1 MRLARY
7 DDNKLGLVD
16 GDTIRDVTAALGELP
31 AFRYPL
37 PLGDQ
42 YIAALPR
49 LREKIVALAKN
60 APGRPVASVRLLSP
74 VANPGKIL
82 GAPINYNDHVAESQK
97 DQAIAYGRTIR
108 HIGEFGLF
116 QKAVSALVGPSE
128 GVALRFLEKRND
140 HEMELAVVIGRAGT
154 RIPEDRALDHVA
166 GYCIGLDMTVR
177 GPEVPTF
184 RKSIDS
190 YAVLGPWLVTADEV
204 PDPNNLDF
212 WLSVNGETRQKSN
225 TRFLV
230 YNVQKLIAWASE
242 YYTLHPGD
250 VIMTGTPRGV
260 APVVPGDVMDCEI
273 AGIGRMRVAV
283 RQA

>member
-7 DDNKLGLVD
+7 DYNRLGLVE
-16 GDTIRDVTAALGELP
+16 GDTVRDVSAALNELP
-31 AFRYPL
+31 ALRYPF

-42 YIAALPR
+42 FIAALPR
-49 LREKIVALAKN
+49 LRDKIAAAAKS
-60 APGRPVASVRLLSP
+60 APVRAIAEVTLLSP
-74 VANPGKIL
+74 VANPSKIL
-82 GAPINYNDHVAESQK
+82 GAPINYNDHIAESRQ

-116 QKAVSALVGPSE
+116 QKAVSSLVGPSQ
-128 GVALRFLEKRND
+128 GVALRFLDKRND
-140 HEMELAVVIGRAGT
+140 HEMELAVVIGREGT
-154 RIPEDRALDHVA
+154 RIPEAQALDHVA

-184 RKSIDS
+184 RKSIDT
-190 YAVLGPWLVTADEV
+190 YAVLGPFLVTADEV

-230 YNVQKLIAWASE
+230 YNVQKLIAWASD
-242 YYTLHPGD
+242 YYTLYPGD
-250 VIMTGTPRGV
+250 VIMTGTPQGV
-260 APVVPGDVMDCEI
+260 GPVAPGDVMDCEI
-273 AGIGRMRVAV
+273 VGLGRMQVAV
-283 RQA
+283 REA